1 MQERQLFQQIVLEQ
15 LDFVR
20 KNKQT
25 KKPYL
30 SLISYI
36 KINSKWIMNLKVKHK
51 TLKLLEKNIGENLQD
66 LRVGK
71 EFLDL
76 TPKAQSVKEKKMVN

>member
-1 MQERQLFQQIVLEQ
+1 
-15 LDFVR
+15 
-20 KNKQT
+20 
-25 KKPYL
+25 
-30 SLISYI
+30 
-36 KINSKWIMNLKVKHK
+36 MNLKVKHK